1 MFIRISLIAA
11 IVAALTIACL
21 NTINLKHTTSLATDR
36 DREKK
41 LKETA
46 QAGLADSTLK
56 LAAVTKELNVT
67 KFERD
72 EASARADAESRK
84 ALNLAAALKAA
95 QDERDSA
102 RNELAAWKTGPIPFT
117 DVQGI
122 LSALKTVTGERD
134 ALRVKLYR
142 AHARLARICQG
153 DDWEMPKDLKGQVAV
168 SDPKYGF
175 VILNVGED
183 QGVLEG
189 GRLLVHRDG
198 RLIGKVRI
206 TSTEQNRS
214 IANVLPGWQIAEVK
228 EGDQILVQ

>member
-1 MFIRISLIAA
+1 MFTRISLIAA

-21 NTINLKHTTSLATDR
+21 NTINLKHQIAHLATDR
-36 DREKK
+36 DREKA

-46 QAGLADSTLK
+46 QAGLADTTRK
-56 LAAVTKELNVT
+56 LAAETKELNIT
-67 KFERD
+67 KLQRD
-72 EASARADAESRK
+72 EASARADAESQK
-84 ALNLAAALKAA
+84 ATNLAAALKAA
-95 QDERDSA
+95 QDERDTA
-102 RNELAAWKTGPIPFT
+102 RNDLAAWRTDPIPFT
-117 DVQGI
+117 DVKGI
-122 LSALKTVTGERD
+122 LRALKNVTEERD

-142 AHARLARICQG
+142 AHARLARICQ

-198 RLIGKVRI
+198 RLIGKVTI
-206 TSTEQNRS
+206 TSTEPNRS
-214 IANVLPGWQIAEVK
+214 IANVLPDWQVAEVL